1 MMKFDPLLPMLRRSF
16 SDWNEDN
23 APRLG
28 AALAFYTILS
38 ISPLVILVVAIAS
51 LVFDRSSAQALLL
64 SQVQSLVGPEG
75 KDAVESML
83 ASGQKASSGI
93 FATVIG
99 AITLIFGASGIF
111 GELRSALNTIWEAQ
125 PKTNSGMWGMV
136 RERFFSFG
144 MVMSVGFVLLVSL
157 LASAGLAAMTKFFS
171 GLLPIPPFVL
181 GTFNFLVS
189 FVGIAVLFAFIFE
202 IRSGDQGEMERCQSG
217 CRCYG
222 FSFYPGQVT
231 IRSLSRQREPRLR
244 VWSGRITYRDGG
256 LGLLLGPDLLF
267 RCGVY
272 PRLCTCEITRRHP
285 RSRSFRTTVV
295 HQEWLSH
302 RARRDLDLVGEGSCA
317 IPANQQTADI

>member
-1 MMKFDPLLPMLRRSF
+1 MMKFDTLLPMLRRSF

-51 LVFDRSSAQALLL
+51 LVFDRSSAQAHLL

-75 KDAVESML
+75 KNAVESML

-99 AITLIFGASGIF
+99 AITLIFGASGVF

-157 LASAGLAAMTKFFS
+157 LASAGLAATTKFFS

-189 FVGIAVLFAFIFE
+189 FVGIAVLFAFILKYVPETKVRWSDVRVGAVATAFLFTL
-202 IRSGDQGEMERCQSG
+202 GK
-217 CRCYG
+217 
-222 FSFYPGQVT
+222 
-231 IRSLSRQREPRLR
+231 SL
-244 VWSGRITYRDGG
+244 
-256 LGLLLGPDLLF
+256 LGLYLGKASPGSAYGAAGSLIVMVVW
-267 RCGVY
+267 VY
-272 PRLCTCEITRRHP
+272 YSAQIFFFGAEFTHVYALATSQSDTRD
-285 RSRSFRTTVV
+285 
-295 HQEWLSH
+295 QEAS
-302 RARRDLDLVGEGSCA
+302 G
-317 IPANQQTADI
+317 QQSSIMSG